1 MVSIAFAKVASINL
15 FPNAVYRTRINFYCF
30 TFQKNFFV
38 KYNNLDIK
46 NWKESDINVDSLWI
60 IDQRDK
66 SGKHS
71 NIYHGNFIPQIPNQL
86 VRRYTKP
93 KEVVIDTFLGS
104 GTTLFEC
111 EKLNR
116 KFIGFDIND
125 NIIEFVKDKM
135 SSSTESFSKD
145 YFIDKCD
152 VSNTTTFNKKIAK
165 AYKHLGV
172 VSFQYAILHPPY
184 MDIVK
189 FTDKKEDLSQLND
202 SNIFI
207 ASFLKVVAN
216 MYQHLDSERYFSIVI
231 GDVYKNGEVIPLSS
245 LIINA
250 IKQNFKVK
258 LKGIV
263 IKNIEGN
270 RGKLGKGGIWRYRA
284 LNSDYYIFKHEYI
297 LTFKKI

>member
-1 MVSIAFAKVASINL
+1 M
-15 FPNAVYRTRINFYCF
+15 
-30 TFQKNFFV
+30 
-38 KYNNLDIK
+38 KYNDLDIK

-66 SGKHS
+66 TGKHS
-71 NIYHGNFIPQIPNQL
+71 NVYHGNFIPQIPNQL
-86 VRRYTKP
+86 IRRYTKP
-93 KEVVIDTFLGS
+93 NELVLDTFLGS

-125 NIIEFVKDKM
+125 KIIEFVDDKM
-135 SSSTESFSKD
+135 SNSIESYSKD
-145 YFIDKCD
+145 YFIDNCD
-152 VSNTTTFNKKIAK
+152 VSNTTTFNKKISK
-165 AYKHLGV
+165 GFKYLGE
-172 VSFQYAILHPPY
+172 SSIQYAIMHPPY

-189 FTDKKEDLSQLND
+189 FTEKKEDLSQIGDENKFIEIFLNVID
-202 SNIFI
+202 S
-207 ASFLKVVAN
+207 V
-216 MYQHLDSERYFSIVI
+216 YQHLNSERYFSIII

-250 IKQNFKVK
+250 IKQKFKVK

-284 LNSDYYIFKHEYI
+284 LNSDYNIFKHEYI